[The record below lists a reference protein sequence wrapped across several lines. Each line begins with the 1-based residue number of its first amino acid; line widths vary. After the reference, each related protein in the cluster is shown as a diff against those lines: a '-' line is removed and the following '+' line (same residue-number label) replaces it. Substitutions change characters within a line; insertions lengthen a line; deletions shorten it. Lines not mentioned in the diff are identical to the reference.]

1 MSSEA
6 EAAARAAMDD
16 GSGEERDIHP
26 DLRES
31 GCPHEWIYTGT
42 NYGGDD
48 SRWSGEGR
56 CYCIYCGADG
66 DA

>member
-1 MSSEA
+1 MNGDYE
-6 EAAARAAMDD
+6 RIDQHLDD
-16 GSGEERDIHP
+16 ALLEEDDDIHP
-26 DLRES
+26 GIRES
-31 GCPHEWIYTGT
+31 GCPHKWAYTGT
-42 NYGGDD
+42 AYGGDD